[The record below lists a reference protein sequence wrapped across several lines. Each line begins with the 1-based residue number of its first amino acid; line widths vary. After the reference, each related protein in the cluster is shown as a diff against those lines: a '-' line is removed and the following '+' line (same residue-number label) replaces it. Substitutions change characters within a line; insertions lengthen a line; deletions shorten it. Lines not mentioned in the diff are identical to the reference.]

1 MRAMKTRS
9 TLAVTCLVALA
20 ALAPA
25 LSGCKQAAEDQSAL
39 KKPKSVNRMA
49 YPVQV
54 APLEMRQVTYNVM
67 APGTIEA
74 FQQVQI
80 TARVAGA
87 VDKVA
92 FVEGQQVKQ
101 GDVLVTIETDR
112 YQVAVDLAKAS
123 VSRASA
129 SEQAAEANL
138 ARRTGADQAHPGLVA
153 GEEIATFQTNVQTTK
168 ADVVSAQQAQRVA
181 ELNLRDAYV
190 RAPIAG
196 IVQSRTVQAG
206 QYLQAGAVLAT
217 ILQRDPMMLRFGVT
231 EQDAPRLK
239 PGMTANMSLRESTRT
254 YSAKIILVADAADPL
269 TRLVPITA
277 QVDDTEHKYWLR
289 PGAFCEVNVPI
300 GDARPA
306 IVVPSLSV
314 QPTATGNVVYV
325 VDDKNVAHMK
335 VVQLGMYTPDGG
347 VEVTSGLT
355 VGDLLVVQGFEALA
369 ESAPVKVSEKTTLQA
384 AIAAAAASASAAAAP
399 PPPSGG
405 APAGAPV
412 AGGGGGGGGGGKH
425 GGGGGGAASAQR
437 TAENPK

>member
-1 MRAMKTRS
+1 VTAC
-9 TLAVTCLVALA
+9 LASFAPLA
-20 ALAPA
+20 A
-25 LSGCKQAAEDQSAL
+25 GCRQPAEDQSAL
-39 KKPKSVNRMA
+39 KKPKSVNRMQ

-54 APLEMRQVTYNVM
+54 APLEMRQVAYTVL

-123 VSRASA
+123 VSRAAA

-153 GEEIATFQTNVQTTK
+153 GEEIATYQTNVQTTQ
-168 ADVVSAQQAQRVA
+168 ADVVSAQQAKRVA

-196 IVQSRTVQAG
+196 VVQSRTVQAG

-217 ILQRDPMMLRFGVT
+217 ILQRDPMMLRFGAT

-239 PGMTANMSLRESTRT
+239 TGMIANMILRESTRT
-254 YSAKIILVADAADPL
+254 YTAQIILVADAADPL

-300 GDARPA
+300 GDARPG
-306 IVVPSLSV
+306 IVVPSIAV

-325 VDDKNVAHMK
+325 VDDKNTAHMK

-355 VGDLLVVQGFEALA
+355 VGELLVVQGFEALS
-369 ESAPVKVSEKTTLQA
+369 ENAPVKISERTTLQA
-384 AIAAAAASASAAAAP
+384 AIASAAASAAASVAGPMGGP
-399 PPPSGG
+399 PGGGPPGGKRQGIGG
-405 APAGAPV
+405 APAGSA
-412 AGGGGGGGGGGKH
+412 
-425 GGGGGGAASAQR
+425 GAAPPASVPR
-437 TAENPK
+437 KAENPK